1 MAKGN
6 LPAVLAETLAYE
18 GGWSDHPSDP
28 GGATMKGITLAVFR
42 RYRPGASK
50 EQLRAI
56 SAADVERIYR
66 DGYWGPVR
74 GDDLPEGVDLT
85 VFDYGVNSGP
95 SRSAKDLQRVVGA
108 TVDGKIGPA
117 TIALVK
123 ASAPRAVIKAHCAR
137 RLGFVQSLAIWNTF
151 GKGWARRIAGIEA
164 TSLSWVST
172 KAQLEADAKQARS
185 TAAAQIGSAAGTGA
199 VGAVDQTN
207 HLSGLP
213 IGVVVAAFVIVAGI
227 LAIRIVINNQRAGAL
242 ANAAKEA

>member
-56 SAADVERIYR
+56 SAADLERIYR

-164 TSLSWVST
+164 ISLSWVST

-185 TAAAQIGSAAGTGA
+185 TAAAQIGSAAGTGV
-199 VGAVDQTN
+199 VGTVDQTN

-213 IGVVVAAFVIVAGI
+213 IGLVVAAFVIVAGI